1 MAKCHGFVFARI
13 SIRQILKLCRV
24 LPFGGRYF
32 FTFASM
38 LKMDLLALALAF
50 VSFVCSGALL
60 WNRTAGP
67 YFIESEK
74 VLSARP
80 SLQTLERR
88 LALFDEDWKRR
99 DSRLMDSIARR
110 LDSLSLNREEG
121 EMWLELL
128 NLESN
133 IARYRAF
140 DSASKAVQAEMDVEL
155 QMLDGKMAQ
164 FCAANG
170 IPVLFASNNN
180 SIVFGSGTKADKT
193 KEFIGA
199 PPATR

>member
-1 MAKCHGFVFARI
+1 
-13 SIRQILKLCRV
+13 
-24 LPFGGRYF
+24 
-32 FTFASM
+32 M

-99 DSRLMDSIARR
+99 DSRLMDSIARH
-110 LDSLSLNREEG
+110 LDSLSVNREES
-121 EMWLELL
+121 ERWLELL
-128 NLESN
+128 NLENS
-133 IARYRAF
+133 ITRHRAM
-140 DSASKAVQAEMDVEL
+140 DSASKAVQGEIQGEL
-155 QMLDGKMAQ
+155 QMLNGKMAR

-193 KEFIGA
+193 GEFNA
-199 PPATR
+199 FQESLR